1 MLLYYYPGACS
12 LASHITLL
20 EAGIPHEIKKVDLQS
35 KQVEGGGDF
44 TKVNSKGY
52 VPALRLDS
60 GAVLTEG
67 PAILQYL
74 ADQRPQAGLLPAP
87 GTLDRYHVIEWLN
100 FVSSEIHKPFGAQ
113 FAPVA
118 PEWKAGALE
127 ALKGRLAW
135 TNGALAQKSYVVG
148 ERFSIADAY
157 LFVTL
162 SWASHVGIDLGA
174 WPALAAYVP
183 RVAARPKVQEALK
196 AEGLG

>member
-12 LASHITLL
+12 LAPHIVLL

-44 TKVNSKGY
+44 SKVSSKGY

-67 PAILQYL
+67 PAIMQYL
-74 ADQRPQAGLLPAP
+74 ADQRPQSGLLPPP
-87 GTLDRYHVIEWLN
+87 GSLERYRVIEWLS
-100 FVSSEIHKPFGAQ
+100 FIGSEIHKPFGAQ

-118 PEWKAGALE
+118 PEWKAGTLAQ
-127 ALKGRLAW
+127 LKGRLAW
-135 TNGALAQKSYVVG
+135 THGELAQKSYLVG

-157 LFVTL
+157 LFVVL
-162 SWASHVGIDLGA
+162 GWAPHIGLDLGP
-174 WPALAAYVP
+174 WPALGAYLQ
-183 RVAARPKVQEALK
+183 RLASRPKVQEALK
-196 AEGLG
+196 AEGLV